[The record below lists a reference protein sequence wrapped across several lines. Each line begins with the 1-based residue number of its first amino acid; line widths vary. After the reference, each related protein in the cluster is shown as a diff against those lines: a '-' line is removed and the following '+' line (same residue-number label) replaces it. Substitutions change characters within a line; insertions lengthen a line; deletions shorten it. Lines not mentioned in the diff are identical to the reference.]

1 MAGFETA
8 DLDSGVRLHIYDAF
22 IEVGHAPT
30 IREAATALELP
41 LGEVEAS
48 FHRLA
53 DSRAIVLRPGTTDIW
68 MANPFSAVPTPFTV
82 RIGDRSWFGS
92 CIWDALGV
100 VAMLGGDG
108 EVETFCPDCK
118 EPLAL
123 AVEEH
128 VLRPAEAVAHF
139 AVPAAHWWDDIG
151 YT

>member
-1 MAGFETA
+1 MA
-8 DLDSGVRLHIYDAF
+8 DLAGPDMDQQVRLHIYDRF
-22 IEVGHAPT
+22 VNDGSPPT
-30 IREAATALELP
+30 IDEAAGALGLP
-41 LGEVEAS
+41 TTDVGNS
-48 FHRLA
+48 YRRLA
-53 DSRAIVLRPGTTDIW
+53 DGRVIVVQPGTTDIW

-82 RIGDRSWFGS
+82 RVGDRSWFGS

-123 AVEEH
+123 AVAKY
-128 VLRPAEAVAHF
+128 VVGPAQAVAHF

-151 YT
+151 YA